1 MGVSQ
6 TPQSSHAGH
15 PGGAPNAFAV
25 EVVTLVPTLWPAM
38 VGPQTGLTGKAFA
51 EGTAELRVR
60 DLRAYGKGPHRQV
73 DDAPFGGGAG
83 MVLCVEPLHRSIT
96 DARAR
101 TAGPVVLLTPRGRR
115 FDQGTAQTLSQGSG
129 MILVCGRYE
138 GFDERVRRYVDM
150 EISLG
155 DFVLTAG
162 DPAALSVID
171 ATVRLLPGVLGN
183 PQSLHEESYGGA
195 GLEYPQYTRPAEYD
209 GEAVPAVLRSG
220 DHAAV
225 AVWRRDAARKITA
238 AHRPDLLQDAAK
250 TA

>member
-1 MGVSQ
+1 M
-6 TPQSSHAGH
+6 P
-15 PGGAPNAFAV
+15 FAV
-25 EVVTLVPTLWPAM
+25 EVITLVPDMWPAM
-38 VGPQTGLTGKAFA
+38 LGPHTGLTGRAFA
-51 EGTAELRVR
+51 EGVAELRVS
-60 DLRAYGKGPHRQV
+60 DVRAYGKGPHRQV

-83 MVLCVEPLHRSIT
+83 MVLQVEPLHRAIT

-101 TAGPVVLLTPRGRR
+101 TPGPVVLLTPRGQRFGQTTARR
-115 FDQGTAQTLSQGSG
+115 LSQGAG
-129 MILVCGRYE
+129 MTLVCGRYE
-138 GFDERVRRYVDM
+138 GFDERVRRYVDL
-150 EISLG
+150 ELSLG

-183 PQSLHEESYGGA
+183 PDSLSEESHSGV

-225 AVWRRDAARKITA
+225 AAWRRATARAITVT
-238 AHRPDLLQDAAK
+238 HRPDLLQEATKSA
-250 TA
+250 